1 MQRIKLL
8 IEYNGAPYAGWQR
21 QPDIMTVQQVL
32 EDAATAL
39 NGSPVVVRGA
49 GRTDAGVHATGQ
61 VADMDLTVH
70 REVRKIADAMNFH
83 MRPHPVAV
91 LAAEEVHAEF
101 SSRFDAIRRA
111 YRYVIINRRA
121 HLTVEDGLAWRM
133 PYEMDAAKMHEAA
146 QVLLG
151 VHDYTT
157 FRDMM
162 CQAKSPVRSL
172 DMINVARYGERIEVT
187 VEARSFLHRQVRS
200 IVGSL
205 CDIGRGRHEAG
216 WMKEILEARD
226 RTACGQVAPAEGLY
240 LERVDYPPE

>member
-8 IEYNGAPYAGWQR
+8 VEYNGAPYAGWQR

-70 REVRKIADAMNFH
+70 REVRKIADAMNYH

-91 LAAEEVHAEF
+91 LAAEEVHSEF

-111 YRYVIINRRA
+111 
-121 HLTVEDGLAWRM
+121 
-133 PYEMDAAKMHEAA
+133 
-146 QVLLG
+146 
-151 VHDYTT
+151 
-157 FRDMM
+157 
-162 CQAKSPVRSL
+162 
-172 DMINVARYGERIEVT
+172 
-187 VEARSFLHRQVRS
+187 
-200 IVGSL
+200 
-205 CDIGRGRHEAG
+205 
-216 WMKEILEARD
+216 
-226 RTACGQVAPAEGLY
+226 
-240 LERVDYPPE
+240 